1 MRPQKPMLTTDVK
14 KIELIL
20 KKATSVLEYRHAQV
34 LHLRGSFG
42 KTAKEIAAL
51 TQYSQ
56 QNVSAIIGDYFK
68 RGLTALTALNNTRQR
83 KWGNMTL
90 EEEQRFI
97 RAHLKKAE
105 NGEIIEVSS
114 IKKAYEKE
122 IGKQTSLSV
131 VYNLL
136 HRHGWRKIAPR
147 PYHPKRDPEKAD
159 AFKKTSVKSLISHKS

>member
-1 MRPQKPMLTTDVK
+1 MRPQKPMPTADVK

-20 KKATSVLEYRHAQV
+20 KKAASVLEYRHAHV
-34 LHLRGSFG
+34 LHLRGCFG
-42 KTAKEIAAL
+42 KTTKEIAAL

-68 RGLTALTALNNTRQR
+68 HGLTALTALSSVRQR

-97 RAHLKKAE
+97 GSHLEKAKNGGIVEVRA
-105 NGEIIEVSS
+105 

-122 IGKQTSLSV
+122 IGRQTSLSV

-147 PYHPKRDPEKAD
+147 PSHPKRDPKKAD
-159 AFKKTSVKSLISHKS
+159 AFKKTSVKSLALHKS